1 MLLDLVQE
9 YDDTKKQYLHDL
21 RKDVLLHTAQ
31 TVDPK
36 KIVSFLNKVWILAI
50 DENEKA
56 VYIGVANDFV
66 LTQVRKFF
74 AKPIKEAIQ
83 TVYNEHFSPI
93 FVVYTPFAKNH
104 HDLLVNLK
112 KLFVIKEETPEAM
125 PVAEVM
131 KKQLSSFFG
140 NLFDPAFTFDNL
152 VTGSHNAFAVNAAKA
167 IVENPGNAYNPLFLY
182 GSVGLG
188 KTHLMQA
195 IGNEVMKNNPKAVVL
210 YLPTSKFIDEIVQ
223 AIKNN
228 KINVL
233 IDKFNDVD
241 VLLLDD
247 VQFLANKERTQEIFH
262 NIFNE
267 LHTQRKQIVLTSDRP
282 PKELINIE
290 PRLKSRFGL
299 GVVVDISVPDY
310 ETRLAILHHKIA
322 QKDIYIDDILLGI
335 IAEHVKGNVRELE
348 GCLNTLITKKTLLG
362 KDITEVEVYDCL
374 DSLGFTVAK
383 QQHQSFTP
391 ETNTRGA
398 ASFATVVEMV
408 ANYYTISV
416 ADIKSDSRK
425 KEISTARQILM
436 YLAKKHFSWTL
447 EKIGN
452 YFGGKDHSGV
462 IYAVDNIE
470 KKIKTDENIAH
481 DVRIFT
487 EWVG

>member
-21 RKDVLLHTAQ
+21 WRDILLHTGQ

-36 KIVSFLNKVWILAI
+36 KIVSFLNKVGILAI

-56 VYIGVANDFV
+56 IYIGVANDFV
-66 LTQVRKFF
+66 LTQVKKFF
-74 AKPIKEAIQ
+74 AKPIKESIQ
-83 TVYNEHFSPI
+83 AVYNEHFSPTFI
-93 FVVYTPFAKNH
+93 VYTPFAKNH
-104 HDLLVNLK
+104 HDLLVNVK
-112 KLFVIKEETPEAM
+112 KLFVIKEETPDAM

-195 IGNEVMKNNPKAVVL
+195 IGNEVMKNNPNAVVL

-233 IDKFNDVD
+233 IGKFNDVD

-374 DSLGFTVAK
+374 DSL
-383 QQHQSFTP
+383 
-391 ETNTRGA
+391 
-398 ASFATVVEMV
+398 
-408 ANYYTISV
+408 
-416 ADIKSDSRK
+416 
-425 KEISTARQILM
+425 
-436 YLAKKHFSWTL
+436 
-447 EKIGN
+447 
-452 YFGGKDHSGV
+452 
-462 IYAVDNIE
+462 
-470 KKIKTDENIAH
+470 
-481 DVRIFT
+481 
-487 EWVG
+487 